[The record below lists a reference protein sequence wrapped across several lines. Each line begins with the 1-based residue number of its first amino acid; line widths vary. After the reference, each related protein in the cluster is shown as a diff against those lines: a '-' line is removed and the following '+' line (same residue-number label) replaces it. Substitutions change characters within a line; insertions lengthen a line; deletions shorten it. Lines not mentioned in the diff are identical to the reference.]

1 MSRDLAI
8 VTGATAGIGR
18 EFADQLGA
26 RGYDLLLVARD
37 RERLAATAESLAAV
51 HGVAAEAF
59 PADLSRDQAAITSLT
74 TGSFTSVRL
83 ALTLPTRPGT
93 GSSTGTRAA
102 VLSGGAYYPGFEFK
116 DGQLLYL
123 LNVFAT
129 LGNGLGEVIRF
140 LVSVEPAPNEAARA
154 TFEYGGRF
162 LEVSGLLNFR
172 AVIDALD
179 IFYGRKK

>member
-1 MSRDLAI
+1 MENPVLIGLLSWF
-8 VTGATAGIGR
+8 VPGAGHLVQKATIRGVIIAGVVWTMFI
-18 EFADQLGA
+18 
-26 RGYDLLLVARD
+26 
-37 RERLAATAESLAAV
+37 
-51 HGVAAEAF
+51 
-59 PADLSRDQAAITSLT
+59 I
-74 TGSFTSVRL
+74 
-83 ALTLPTRPGT
+83 
-93 GSSTGTRAA
+93 A

-162 LEVSGLLNFR
+162 LEVSGLLNFL